1 MEEGSQSLERPPTE
15 EEGEMGHHFFTLPYY
30 HRCSCTFKKLKL
42 VLGKAE

>member
-30 HRCSCTFKKLKL
+30 HRSFYAAL
-42 VLGKAE
+42 VLSRT